1 MARGWESKSV
11 EEQQSQATAGPSPI
25 KAQLTPEQIAIRHK
39 RDGLLLSR
47 KRVQQQIEAAQ
58 NPAHRKMLEDS
69 LAELNARLARL
80 G

>member
-11 EEQQSQATAGPSPI
+11 EEQQSQATASPSPI
-25 KAQLTPEQIAIRHK
+25 KAQLTPEQIANRRK
-39 RDGLLLSR
+39 REGLLLSR
-47 KRVQQQIEAAQ
+47 KRVQQQIEVAQ